1 MNDLHFWNNLSEFF
15 KIFGDS
21 SRLRILNYLL
31 DGEKCVSEIAEA
43 LNFSSSAVSHQ
54 LKALRTSNIVRRRK
68 EGKQIFYTLSDKHI
82 QIILKYAYEHIQEG
96 VEK

>member
-1 MNDLHFWNNLSEFF
+1 MDNLYFWNNLQDFF

-31 DGEKCVSEIAEA
+31 GGEKCVSEIADA
-43 LNFSSSAVSHQ
+43 LKISTSAISHQ
-54 LKALRTSNIVRRRK
+54 LKILRTSNIVRTRK
-68 EGKQIFYTLSDKHI
+68 NGKQVYYTLSDKHI
-82 QIILKYAYEHIQEG
+82 EIILKYAYEHIQEG